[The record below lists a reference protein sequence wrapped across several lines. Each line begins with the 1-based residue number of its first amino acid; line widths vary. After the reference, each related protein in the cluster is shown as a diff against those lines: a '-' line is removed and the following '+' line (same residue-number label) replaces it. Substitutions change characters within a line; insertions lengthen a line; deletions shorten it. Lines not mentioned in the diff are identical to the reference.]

1 MRRAAT
7 ILVLVGIW
15 ALLAA
20 GCAGDGDDQG
30 VAAAPA
36 TEAAETTSTTGSG
49 GDRRAGGAGDADTD
63 DVRILGFAFA
73 PATVRAKVGQK
84 VKWEHQD
91 PGVTHTVV
99 ALDGSF
105 RSGRLEEGDE
115 FSHLFT
121 RAGTFA
127 YRCSLHAN
135 MRGRVKVGG

>member
-36 TEAAETTSTTGSG
+36 TEAAETTTTTGS
-49 GDRRAGGAGDADTD
+49 GGAGDADTD